1 MTKTIIWKDPKLK
14 KLVVDICNEHKDI
27 AKKEDSNMGYLWY
40 MYASGP
46 KIGQFKPFIF
56 LSELNL
62 LVKLGYVTEDQK
74 QTMLGM
80 LISDDLDNAHLTGY
94 SILTFR
100 EQRIKEMGIWT
111 SDNENYKDINYIKD
125 IVNPELFTPTKL

>member
-1 MTKTIIWKDPKLK
+1 MNRHFQFKDQKLK
-14 KLVVDICNEHKDI
+14 NLIVDICKEHWDI
-27 AKKEDSNMGYLWY
+27 AKPEDSNMGYLWY

-46 KIGQFKPFIF
+46 KMGQFKPFIF

-62 LVKLGYVTEDQK
+62 LVKVGYVTEDQK

-100 EQRIKEMGIWT
+100 NKRIKEMGIWT
-111 SDNENYKDINYIKD
+111 LDNEKYKDINYIKD
-125 IVNPELFTPTKL
+125 IVNPELFTSTNL